1 MEYWVWLQTVLR
13 AGSNKVLPVLEKY
26 GSAKGVYETP
36 FNDLKL
42 SGIFSPREL
51 SVLEKK
57 DLSIAKKV
65 LNDCKAL
72 KISAVCINN
81 RYYPELLRQIP
92 NPPLVLY
99 FKGNIELLNGE
110 PTICIVGP
118 REVSPFGK
126 RAAFS
131 LAARLSSG
139 GFTIVSGGALGSDT
153 AAHKGVLAVD
163 GNTVCVLGC
172 GINSTYLKENQPLRD
187 KIAEKGI
194 VISEYFPNEG
204 ATKYSFPIRNR
215 IMSGISHGVAVIE
228 AGEGSGALSTANHAN
243 EQGRDVFVIPGNPTY
258 AQYKG
263 SNKLLQDGATALL
276 DANDIF
282 LEYIG
287 AFPHKIDS
295 EKAYR
300 ITAKM
305 SEEKPTDK
313 VAKPPADKLVKQ
325 VDEKIKQKTKK
336 IINNNLSKKA
346 EMVYNQ
352 LDKPI
357 FMMDEINCTLTANEM
372 LAAITELEI
381 MGYIAALPGGRY
393 ELK

>member
-1 MEYWVWLQTVLR
+1 M
-13 AGSNKVLPVLEKY
+13 
-26 GSAKGVYETP
+26 
-36 FNDLKL
+36 
-42 SGIFSPREL
+42 
-51 SVLEKK
+51 
-57 DLSIAKKV
+57 AKKNLSLAKEV
-65 LNDCKAL
+65 LNDCKASN
-72 KISAVCINN
+72 IGVITINDSC
-81 RYYPELLRQIP
+81 YPALLREIA

-99 FKGNIELLNGE
+99 FKGNPELLNDE
-110 PTICIVGP
+110 PTVCIVGP

-131 LAARLSSG
+131 LAARLSAG
-139 GFTIVSGGALGSDT
+139 GFTVVSGGAVGSDT

-163 GNTVCVLGC
+163 GNTICVLGC
-172 GINSTYLKENQPLRD
+172 GINNTYLKENKPLRD
-187 KIAEKGI
+187 VIAKKGI

-204 ATKYSFPIRNR
+204 ATKFSFPIRNR
-215 IMSGISHGVAVIE
+215 IMAGLSLGTVVIE
-228 AGEGSGALSTANHAN
+228 APEKSGALSTANHAN

-263 SNKLLQDGATALL
+263 SNKLLRDGAKALL
-276 DANDIF
+276 DASDVF
-282 LEYIG
+282 LEYITI
-287 AFPHKIDS
+287 FPHKIDS

-300 ITAKM
+300 ISARFPD
-305 SEEKPTDK
+305 EKQPEKTT
-313 VAKPPADKLVKQ
+313 KPPVNRLLQQ

-336 IINNNLSKKA
+336 IIDNSLSKNAK
-346 EMVYNQ
+346 MVYNQ

-357 FMMDEINCTLTANEM
+357 FMIDDINCALSGSEM